1 MYGKELETN
10 INVQSGGSNVQSP
23 TPPKI
28 IPNLK
33 SEISK
38 IIKPPTEND
47 GFVNSMLN
55 TFIYNKLAR
64 VGFMAL
70 FFMFFYNVILYVFN
84 FFDVDEIYSY
94 TYTLWISI
102 IVILYTFLP
111 IRLSYLPKSNGS
123 MTYQTFLLIFVTIG
137 AFGGSIFLFI
147 YSSFG

>member
-10 INVQSGGSNVQSP
+10 INVQSGGSNVQLS

-123 MTYQTFLLIFVTIG
+123 MTFQTMILIFVTIG
-137 AFGGSIFLFI
+137 AFGGSIFLSI

>member
-23 TPPKI
+23 PPAKI

-70 FFMFFYNVILYVFN
+70 FFMFFYNIILYVFN

-123 MTYQTFLLIFVTIG
+123 MTFQTMILIFVTIG
-137 AFGGSIFLFI
+137 AFVGSIFLSI

>member
-10 INVQSGGSNVQSP
+10 INVQSGGSNVQSS

-47 GFVNSMLN
+47 GFVNSILN

-123 MTYQTFLLIFVTIG
+123 MTTQTMILLLVTLMTFVY
-137 AFGGSIFLFI
+137 SIFLSI